1 MPDQP
6 QICVRC
12 CPEAD
17 GPQTAPGR
25 DSRDFCAFR
34 RSAFR
39 TAVPPV
45 ATPARRDWPL
55 PSEGGHVLVII
66 EMLVAEIEKSR
77 NSDRHTVKAV
87 LVQPMA

>member
-34 RSAFR
+34 EVRVQDGRAPGSNTRSKRLTFAFR
-39 TAVPPV
+39 
-45 ATPARRDWPL
+45 
-55 PSEGGHVLVII
+55 
-66 EMLVAEIEKSR
+66 
-77 NSDRHTVKAV
+77 
-87 LVQPMA
+87 